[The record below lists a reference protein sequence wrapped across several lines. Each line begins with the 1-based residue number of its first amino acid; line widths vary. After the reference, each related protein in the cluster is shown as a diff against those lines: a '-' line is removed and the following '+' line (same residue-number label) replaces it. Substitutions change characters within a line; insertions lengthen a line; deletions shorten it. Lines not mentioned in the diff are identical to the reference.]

1 MKDYTAIANQYA
13 LDVLN
18 GDIPAAKYIQLACK
32 NHLDDLEGQS
42 ELDFPYQ
49 YSYNKAHKACRFI
62 EAQYHTKGKWAKKKQ
77 LLILEPWQVFFVVNV
92 FGWLKRMPRFTSY
105 CRHRLT
111 PRDNRDD
118 KNIIKTLALL
128 SGLRKYVEVLLLV
141 PRKNGKSALAAA
153 IALYMLCAD
162 GEYGAEVYTGATSE
176 KQAKEV
182 FTPARL
188 MALKN
193 PDMCDYFDLEVNASN
208 LNTTIDGGKLEPVI
222 GDPPDGSSPSCAIAD
237 EVHEHKD
244 SRLID
249 TMMTGMGAREQPIM
263 LYITTAGD
271 NIAGPCY
278 QLQIEAQKN
287 LEGLSGCTNPNLFA
301 LIYGI
306 DEGDEWSSEESLIKA
321 NPNFG
326 VSVGMDFLKAR
337 LQDAKNNAR
346 RQSTYKTKHLN
357 IWVGARNAY
366 FNVEQWKKCVD
377 TSLEIEDYYGMGV
390 YLGMDLASRRDIAA
404 LEILITLEDGSHV
417 RFGKYYL
424 PEAALEGNEH
434 YTTWDT
440 EGWLTITDGEI
451 IDFAIIRQDILDIS
465 SLFEVKELAYDP
477 HQATMLI
484 TSLME
489 EGVPV
494 VEMRPTVPNF
504 SEPMKDLDGIIAQQK
519 ILNNGDPVMAWMIS
533 NVVATTNAKEEVYP
547 RKDRAENKIDGVISL
562 LMALGR
568 QINQEEGEKP
578 FDISDL
584 IAPATL

>member
-13 LDVLN
+13 LDVLS
-18 GDIPAAKYIQLACK
+18 GDIPAAKYIQLACQK
-32 NHLDDLEGQS
+32 HLDDQESQAD
-42 ELDFPYQ
+42 LDFPYQ
-49 YSYNKAHKACRFI
+49 YSAAKAHKACKFI

-77 LLILEPWQVFFVVNV
+77 LLIMEPWQVFFVVNV
-92 FGWLKRMPRFTSY
+92 FGWLQRRPRLSRY

-111 PRDNRDD
+111 PRNNCDNKD
-118 KNIIKTLALL
+118 IIKIMALL
-128 SGLRKYVEVLLLV
+128 GGLRRYVEVLLLV

-193 PDMCDYFDLEVNASN
+193 PDMCDYFSLEVNASN

-278 QLQIEAQKN
+278 QLQQEAQKS
-287 LEGLSGCTNPNLFA
+287 LEGTIEAPQLFA
-301 LIYGI
+301 LIYGV

-337 LQDAKNNAR
+337 LQDARNNAR
-346 RQSTYKTKHLN
+346 KQSTYKTKHLN
-357 IWVGARNAY
+357 IWVGARDAY

-377 TSLEIEDYYGMGV
+377 TTLEIEDYYGMGI
-390 YLGMDLASRRDIAA
+390 YAGLDLASRRDIAA
-404 LEILITLEDGSHV
+404 LEILITLEDGTHV

-434 YTTWDT
+434 YQTWDT
-440 EGWLTITDGEI
+440 DGWLTITDGEI
-451 IDFAIIRQDILDIS
+451 IDFSIIKEDILELA
-465 SLFEVKELAYDP
+465 SLFEMKELGYDP
-477 HQATMLI
+477 FQATMLI
-484 TSLME
+484 TSLMD

-494 VEMRPTVPNF
+494 VEMRPTVLNF
-504 SEPMKDLDGIIAQQK
+504 SEPMKDLDGLIAEQK

-533 NVVATTNAKEEVYP
+533 NVVAKEDAKENVYP
-547 RKDRAENKIDGVISL
+547 RKDRPENKIDGVISL

-568 QINQEEGEKP
+568 QINQEEGGKP
-578 FDISDL
+578 FDIGDL